1 LSNISQTRKLGSSN
15 FAKEISMQSK
25 TALIL
30 GANGRLGRAVL
41 EAFVAAGWQV
51 LAQARRPIENLP
63 PRARQLGIDMS
74 NTEAVACAARDA
86 SIVVYAVNPL
96 YTEWDKKL
104 LPLARQGMGIAE
116 RLGALFMLPANV
128 YGFGEKMPARLV
140 ESTVQRPTSK
150 KGKQRVAL
158 EEEMQS
164 RIQRGLR
171 GVVIC
176 AGDFFGGGT
185 GNWFDQ
191 AIVKSIKSGKLVY
204 PGPTDIVHAWAYLPD
219 LARTFVGLAEL
230 DLAGNLNAP
239 VMRHYTPA
247 TASTLGSFKK
257 IHFAGHNITGKELL
271 DSVEAAARRLN
282 IASGRFKRSSMPWS
296 VIRFIGVVNPMW
308 RELARMSYLWRVP
321 HAVESISMADLLPN
335 LTQTPLGVA
344 VQTSIE
350 TLGYGRAAAKRTHA
364 SPRLTTSVSR

>member
-1 LSNISQTRKLGSSN
+1 
-15 FAKEISMQSK
+15 MQSK

-140 ESTVQRPTSK
+140 E
-150 KGKQRVAL
+150 
-158 EEEMQS
+158 
-164 RIQRGLR
+164 
-171 GVVIC
+171 
-176 AGDFFGGGT
+176 
-185 GNWFDQ
+185 
-191 AIVKSIKSGKLVY
+191 
-204 PGPTDIVHAWAYLPD
+204 
-219 LARTFVGLAEL
+219 
-230 DLAGNLNAP
+230 
-239 VMRHYTPA
+239 
-247 TASTLGSFKK
+247 
-257 IHFAGHNITGKELL
+257 
-271 DSVEAAARRLN
+271 
-282 IASGRFKRSSMPWS
+282 
-296 VIRFIGVVNPMW
+296 
-308 RELARMSYLWRVP
+308 
-321 HAVESISMADLLPN
+321 
-335 LTQTPLGVA
+335 
-344 VQTSIE
+344 
-350 TLGYGRAAAKRTHA
+350 
-364 SPRLTTSVSR
+364 